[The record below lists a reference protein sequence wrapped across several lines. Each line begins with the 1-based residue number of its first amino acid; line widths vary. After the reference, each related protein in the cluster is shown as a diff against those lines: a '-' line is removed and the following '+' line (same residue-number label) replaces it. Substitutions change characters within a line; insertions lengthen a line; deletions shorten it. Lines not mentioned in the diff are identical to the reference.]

1 MLVFGREEK
10 RRALQFIGAQLNTIV
25 VLSRAIAFSK
35 VYPGWI
41 LANKVFVNPANSVL
55 NGAGVPVW
63 QSAVK
68 SFSGK

>member
-1 MLVFGREEK
+1 MILAGEIR
-10 RRALQFIGAQLNTIV
+10 FIAAGFPSGYAQSV

-41 LANKVFVNPANSVL
+41 LANKVFVNPANFVL
-55 NGAGVPVW
+55 NRAGVPGW

-68 SFSGK
+68 SFNGK